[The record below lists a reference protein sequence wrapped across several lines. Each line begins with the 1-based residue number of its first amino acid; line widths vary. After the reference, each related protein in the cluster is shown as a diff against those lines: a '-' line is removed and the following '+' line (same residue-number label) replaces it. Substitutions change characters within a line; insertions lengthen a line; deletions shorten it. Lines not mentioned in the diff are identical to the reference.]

1 MKNSFKMAKLDY
13 LSVKNSLLQYKKF
26 MPLILLLSFVNTNL
40 LAIAIFMAMFIMILV
55 LNAFY
60 QQEKYGLN
68 NLYKSLSL
76 SDKDIV
82 LGRYIFA
89 FMSLFVISAITFIL
103 FCLSKFIH
111 QTDIIIQELPFAISV
126 IYLVFTIAISIIP
139 PIYFKFGF
147 IRSQNI
153 HTIIELV
160 MIILFVI
167 IVSNSI
173 SFNYVITFIIN
184 NKQFLTVIFSL
195 LSTILWYLSYK
206 AAIFS
211 FSNNK

>member
-82 LGRYIFA
+82 LGRYIFT
-89 FMSLFVISAITFIL
+89 FISSFLISAITFIL
-103 FCLSKFIH
+103 FCLSKIIYH
-111 QTDIIIQELPFAISV
+111 NDIIMQELPFAISV
-126 IYLVFTIAISIIP
+126 IYLVFTIAISIVP

-147 IRSQNI
+147 IRSENI
-153 HTIIELV
+153 HTIIELI

-173 SFNYVITFIIN
+173 SFDYVITFIIN
-184 NKQFLTVIFSL
+184 NKQLLTVIFSL
-195 LSTILWYLSYK
+195 ISTILWYLSYK
-206 AAIFS
+206 ATIFS
-211 FSNNK
+211 YSNNK